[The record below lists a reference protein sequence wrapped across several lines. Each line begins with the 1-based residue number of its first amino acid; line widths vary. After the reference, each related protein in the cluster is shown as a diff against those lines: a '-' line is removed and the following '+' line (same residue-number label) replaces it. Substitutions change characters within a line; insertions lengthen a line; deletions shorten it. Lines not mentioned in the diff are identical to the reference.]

1 MVKLLKSHNYL
12 MDVDPVLVRSC
23 LYLIPFD
30 DLEDF
35 AGQVNVE
42 LLDMLVVVLSKT
54 PADITASS
62 VTVREAGFLKG
73 YKFERNLNLGLVIH
87 RQCLLFWTTSTYV
100 SLSATTG
107 DFLFQ
112 SFPSVGNYVYL
123 TNYL

>member
-1 MVKLLKSHNYL
+1 MVKVLKSHSYL

-30 DLEDF
+30 NLEDF

-73 YKFERNLNLGLVIH
+73 YKFERN
-87 RQCLLFWTTSTYV
+87 
-100 SLSATTG
+100 
-107 DFLFQ
+107 
-112 SFPSVGNYVYL
+112 
-123 TNYL
+123 